1 MGTIEIESS
10 IRVTRFMPREVKDAA
25 GNVAIVVFDNGEVR
39 EQSKY
44 GRVVL
49 KVRGSAVYNGTNE
62 IARID
67 GKRVVDKNGRQ
78 IANLQGSSL
87 YRHPNGSAI
96 AHKIE
101 QPIDAAAIAAYLL
114 LI

>member
-1 MGTIEIESS
+1 
-10 IRVTRFMPREVKDAA
+10 MPREVKTADGA
-25 GNVAIVVFDNGEVR
+25 VAIVVFENGEVR

-49 KVRGSAVYNGTNE
+49 KVRGNSVYSGASE
-62 IARID
+62 IARIS
-67 GKRVVDKNGRQ
+67 GSTVVDRNGRS
-78 IANLQGSSL
+78 IASIQGSYL
-87 YRHPNGSAI
+87 YRYPNGSAI
-96 AHKIE
+96 AKGFE

>member
-1 MGTIEIESS
+1 
-10 IRVTRFMPREVKDAA
+10 MPREVKTAD
-25 GNVAIVVFDNGEVR
+25 GNVAIVVFENGEVR

-49 KVRGSAVYNGTNE
+49 KTRGSSVYLGSSE
-62 IARID
+62 IARVSGSVISD
-67 GKRVVDKNGRQ
+67 RSGRA
-78 IANLQGSSL
+78 IASIQGSYL
-87 YRHPNGSAI
+87 YRYPNGSAI
-96 AHKIE
+96 AKGIE